1 MTAPQ
6 LKRPGRLA
14 LAWLVL
20 LLGGW
25 AVGAVVTANGLAW
38 DRDIV
43 NALRLGG
50 GAPATVARAVT
61 FLGSAWFLIP
71 LALVAVVVLLW
82 RGRRR
87 SAAFVCVG
95 VAGAI
100 TLSDT
105 LKPLADRAR
114 PAGAHLVAVAS
125 ASWPSG
131 HAATACAVYGAL
143 GLVAATVT
151 RSRSGRVILCAIV
164 ATLILAVSLSRVLLG
179 VHYPTDVLAGVL
191 LAGLWLLAV
200 RRWLGVC

>member
-6 LKRPGRLA
+6 LKRSALLA

-20 LLGGW
+20 LLGAW
-25 AVGAVVTANGLAW
+25 ALGAVVTAHGLAW
-38 DRDIV
+38 DGDIV
-43 NALRLGG
+43 NAMRLGG
-50 GAPATVARAVT
+50 GAPATLARAVT
-61 FLGSAWFLIP
+61 FLGSAWFLVP
-71 LALVAVVVLLW
+71 LALVVVAVLLW
-82 RGRRR
+82 HGRRR

-100 TLSDT
+100 ALSDT
-105 LKPLADRAR
+105 VKPLVAR
-114 PAGAHLVAVAS
+114 PRPPGPHLVTVTS

-143 GLVAATVT
+143 GLVAATVI
-151 RSRSGRVILCAIV
+151 RSGAARIVLGAVV
-164 ATLILAVSLSRVLLG
+164 ATLIVAVSLSRVLLG

-200 RRWLGVC
+200 RRWLGV